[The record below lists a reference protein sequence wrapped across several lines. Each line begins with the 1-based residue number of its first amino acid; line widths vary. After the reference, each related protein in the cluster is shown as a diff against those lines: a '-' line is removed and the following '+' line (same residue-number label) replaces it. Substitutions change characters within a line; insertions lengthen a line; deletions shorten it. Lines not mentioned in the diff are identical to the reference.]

1 MRMTFKLNSLA
12 KGGLLVAASIVS
24 FDSQAINYE
33 QDINNV
39 YDLLRFQS
47 QTRNMNDKSRNGL
60 VEQQMRLKLIEDF
73 ARQSA
78 IKAAMIAT
86 NKQIN
91 NIIQT
96 DSRQL
101 DAIYNFN
108 ALMIQG
114 KVVPPVISEANDLYN
129 QKGTDQI
136 RLTKR
141 VYNIEKQASFSSTAP
156 NWRSYLNVNY
166 EADAFDKISFMGG
179 DLSPRNEEE
188 KRVWEKAT
196 VDGWNIG
203 VNEAGIALQQ
213 KLERLN
219 RDYIGMIKFHLL
231 AMQGRITMPAISS
244 YNLYDKNTGIQW
256 SIDEKLLRIDTLPQ
270 FKQVGANEILS
281 SYESGVVVRQPTG
294 GTSIVLNETPAA
306 QKINQ
311 SLTNSNNVDSNNIVN
326 ARPTD
331 FNKNNQ
337 SIPPLN
343 TIEVSKGLVFNNQS
357 ATAPSDVNTQP
368 ISNSAPIKK
377 PKQKATSKKSK
388 TSYRTNNN
396 TAQQVTPSF
405 ATPVMNTPTAKGADQ
420 TILLHGYINRSLP
433 DQSANVIK
441 PLPTIASNKS
451 DSRETVSK
459 TFEKVNKQEDIA
471 PKPSLSPLDYV
482 KNPYAPTQN
491 LVINNTV
498 TYQVKQEDVVKQ

>member
-12 KGGLLVAASIVS
+12 KGGLLVAASIAS

-33 QDINNV
+33 QDINNI
-39 YDLLRFQS
+39 YDLLHFQS

-114 KVVPPVISEANDLYN
+114 KVVPPVISEANDLYS

-294 GTSIVLNETPAA
+294 GTSIVLNEAPAA
-306 QKINQ
+306 QKNEQ
-311 SLTNSNNVDSNNIVN
+311 SLANSNNVDSNNIVN
-326 ARPTD
+326 
-331 FNKNNQ
+331 
-337 SIPPLN
+337 
-343 TIEVSKGLVFNNQS
+343 G
-357 ATAPSDVNTQP
+357 
-368 ISNSAPIKK
+368 K
-377 PKQKATSKKSK
+377 P
-388 TSYRTNNN
+388 
-396 TAQQVTPSF
+396 
-405 ATPVMNTPTAKGADQ
+405 
-420 TILLHGYINRSLP
+420 
-433 DQSANVIK
+433 
-441 PLPTIASNKS
+441 PTI
-451 DSRETVSK
+451 
-459 TFEKVNKQEDIA
+459 
-471 PKPSLSPLDYV
+471 PSTGFLDE
-482 KNPYAPTQN
+482 AR
-491 LVINNTV
+491 
-498 TYQVKQEDVVKQ
+498 

>member
-1 MRMTFKLNSLA
+1 MRMTLKLNGFT
-12 KGGLLVAASIVS
+12 KGSLLVAALIAS
-24 FDSQAINYE
+24 FNTQAINYE

-47 QTRNMNDKSRNGL
+47 QARNMTDKNRNNL

-78 IKAAMIAT
+78 IKAAMIAA

-91 NIIQT
+91 NVIQS

-114 KVVPPVISEANDLYN
+114 KVIPPVISEANDLYN

-179 DLSPRNEEE
+179 DLSPRNEVER
-188 KRVWEKAT
+188 RVWQKAT

-203 VNEAGIALQQ
+203 INEAGIALQQ

-244 YNLYDKNTGIQW
+244 YNLYDKNTGVQW
-256 SIDEKLLRIDTLPQ
+256 AIDETLLRIDTLPQ
-270 FKQVGANEILS
+270 FKQVGAKEILS

-294 GTSIVLNETPAA
+294 GTNIVLHEAPVSQN
-306 QKINQ
+306 KNQ
-311 SLTNSNNVDSNNIVN
+311 QVTNANDADSNNVVN
-326 ARPTD
+326 APSLD

-343 TIEVSKGLVFNNQS
+343 TIEMSTGMDFKNQS
-357 ATAPSDVNTQP
+357 TTAPKAANTQV
-368 ISNSAPIKK
+368 
-377 PKQKATSKKSK
+377 PKAA
-388 TSYRTNNN
+388 
-396 TAQQVTPSF
+396 AQTF
-405 ATPVMNTPTAKGADQ
+405 
-420 TILLHGYINRSLP
+420 LLHGYINPKLP
-433 DQSANVIK
+433 DQNKNAIK
-441 PLPTIASNKS
+441 PIPTLASNKS
-451 DSRETVSK
+451 DSYETIIN
-459 TFEKVNKQEDIA
+459 TLEKVAKQEDIA
-471 PKPSLSPLDYV
+471 PPPSLSPLDYV
-482 KNPYAPTQN
+482 KNPYAPTPN
-491 LVINNTV
+491 LIINNTI
-498 TYQVKQEDVVKQ
+498 TYRLKQEGIIKP